1 MKLHAS
7 TLPLLTALLLAL
19 ASLSLGSCSSN
30 KASSKSST
38 SATYK
43 KPAKPAKQDVSLEGL
58 TGSER
63 TLVSE
68 ARSWLG
74 TPYKYG
80 GNTRDGVDCS
90 GFVYHV
96 YRNSL
101 DISLPRNSTRQ
112 HEYCSK
118 VKRDDLATGD
128 LVFFATNKGSR
139 KVSHV
144 GLYVGD
150 GKMIHA
156 STRRGVIVQD
166 LSDDYYTK
174 AYVGAGRVS
183 EFATLNRSTKKSKA
197 KPKGKDKSETP
208 APTPAQYTAP
218 ASPVTPSVT
227 ERPKSADTPAPIE
240 PEAPAATEKA
250 TQQQQPAEVSLPEDS
265 PFYEFDATDEPA
277 PTTSTGS
284 TPTTSPT
291 ASTSSTSTTAATG
304 STATPDASNSA
315 TIPAAP
321 QKPVKISTSNPA
333 NASPATN
340 AGAEDDAR
348 SRVLSTLPDL
358 Q

>member
-7 TLPLLTALLLAL
+7 TLPLLTALLLAP
-19 ASLSLGSCSSN
+19 ASLSLGGCSSN
-30 KASSKSST
+30 KASSKSSA

-197 KPKGKDKSETP
+197 KPKGKDKAETP
-208 APTPAQYTAP
+208 APAPSPAP
-218 ASPVTPSVT
+218 ASPVTPSAT
-227 ERPKSADTPAPIE
+227 ESPKPADTPAPIE
-240 PEAPAATEKA
+240 PDAPAATEKA
-250 TQQQQPAEVSLPEDS
+250 TQQQQPAEVTLPEDS
-265 PFYEFDATDEPA
+265 PFYEFDATDEPTSA
-277 PTTSTGS
+277 TSTGTTGTTSSTASTGS
-284 TPTTSPT
+284 TSI
-291 ASTSSTSTTAATG
+291 TAATG

-315 TIPAAP
+315 TIPAAAP

-340 AGAEDDAR
+340 AGAEEDAR